1 MNAKRNYNSEQIVEI
16 GKRIRARREALHLSQ
31 RQLADK
37 INAEKNIIQRIES
50 GKLKTVNV
58 NRIVYIATML
68 DCNINYLLLQSEDP
82 RTTHSDTPPHYTAPE
97 FQFTAEGFLFSHP
110 TLANDF
116 TYISKYMHEDFQK
129 QIIELIH
136 TIVTFHKCGVKFP
149 DVEPA
154 KAATKTMKECN
165 QELEDNFWD
174 NNSKSQWRLPRP
186 TVP

>member
-68 DCNINYLLLQSEDP
+68 DCNINWFFRIY
-82 RTTHSDTPPHYTAPE
+82 
-97 FQFTAEGFLFSHP
+97 
-110 TLANDF
+110 
-116 TYISKYMHEDFQK
+116 
-129 QIIELIH
+129 
-136 TIVTFHKCGVKFP
+136 
-149 DVEPA
+149 
-154 KAATKTMKECN
+154 
-165 QELEDNFWD
+165 
-174 NNSKSQWRLPRP
+174 
-186 TVP
+186 